1 MSGAF
6 VDWSEGG
13 EIATLVLNR
22 PEAMNAIDVPM
33 ARAFGAAVAQ
43 IVAKPPRAVIL
54 RGEGRA
60 FVAGG
65 DLKRFADDIGQAAAV
80 VDELL
85 DALHPAITALAALPA
100 PKIAAVHG
108 AVAGAGLSLAAGCD
122 LVIAAQGT
130 RFLMA
135 YDRIG
140 AAMDCGG
147 TWYLPRRIGR
157 RNATRLMLLS
167 QVWEAEEAQRAGL
180 VDRIVAQEALQSEA
194 QALAGEL
201 AARPT
206 AAFAAWRQLIDGS
219 ETRSLEVHLEME
231 RLAFRKASRTE
242 DFAEGVAAFLDKRAA
257 DFKGR

>member
-1 MSGAF
+1 MSSAF
-6 VDWSEGG
+6 VEWSEGG

-167 QVWEAEEAQRAGL
+167 QVWEAAEAQ
-180 VDRIVAQEALQSEA
+180 QSEA